1 MSDQLEIRSYNRE
14 AWNREVE
21 HGNRWTQPV
30 APEVIARARAGDWS
44 VLLTECKPVPRH
56 WFPTVADSDLLCLAS
71 GGGQQGPILA
81 AAGARVTV
89 LDNSPRQL
97 AQDRFVAERDQ
108 LSLQLIEGDM
118 ADLSAL
124 ASESFDIVFHPVSN
138 CFAPQIRPVWKEAF
152 RVLRP
157 GGRLLAGFL
166 NPLVYLFDIDEA
178 DRDELVVR
186 HPIPYAD
193 IRDLSPERLAR
204 LQAEGQPLEF
214 SHTLTDQIGGQLD
227 AGFVLIDM
235 YEDRHADS
243 VPARHFPTYMAT
255 CALKLR
261 DSR

>member
-21 HGNRWTQPV
+21 HGNRWTQLV
-30 APEVIARARAGDWS
+30 APGVIARARAGDWS

-97 AQDRFVAERDQ
+97 AQDRFVAERDH

-138 CFAPQIRPVWKEAF
+138 SCAPQIRPVWKEAF

-157 GGRLLAGFL
+157 GGSLLAGFL

-186 HPIPYAD
+186 HPIHQRAISRPTWQRVPSSSAIAGD
-193 IRDLSPERLAR
+193 IQIRPLSDIPTMQRT
-204 LQAEGQPLEF
+204 G
-214 SHTLTDQIGGQLD
+214 SHLVRRPRNTTD
-227 AGFVLIDM
+227 V
-235 YEDRHADS
+235 
-243 VPARHFPTYMAT
+243 VT
-255 CALKLR
+255 
-261 DSR
+261 

>member
-1 MSDQLEIRSYNRE
+1 M
-14 AWNREVE
+14 
-21 HGNRWTQPV
+21 
-30 APEVIARARAGDWS
+30 
-44 VLLTECKPVPRH
+44 
-56 WFPTVADSDLLCLAS
+56 
-71 GGGQQGPILA
+71 
-81 AAGARVTV
+81 
-89 LDNSPRQL
+89 
-97 AQDRFVAERDQ
+97 
-108 LSLQLIEGDM
+108 
-118 ADLSAL
+118 
-124 ASESFDIVFHPVSN
+124 N
-138 CFAPQIRPVWKEAF
+138 CFAPEIRPVWKEAF